1 MEDPRCDF
9 YDWVSH
15 TRCDQAAGWVTH
27 QKSQDA
33 GRHERYYCHR
43 HRPPRAHLIGAPG
56 AAQNP
61 KGRMTK

>member
-43 HRPPRAHLIGAPG
+43 HRPTRAHLIGAPG